1 MQEGRR
7 KSPENKYFGVDML
20 CKMCYIVVTI
30 NHDKEQSMVTYT
42 KAELKEALRNQLATR
57 PQQALKGLL
66 RIYEYQ
72 TSQEKVAGETLEYN
86 NVGFSGCDSKILSS
100 MAEQFLSRGTLSEKQ
115 MKVVM
120 RIIPRYAGQLI
131 KISFEKGNFV
141 KEGRSW
147 RIK

>member
-1 MQEGRR
+1 
-7 KSPENKYFGVDML
+7 
-20 CKMCYIVVTI
+20 
-30 NHDKEQSMVTYT
+30 MVTYT